1 MARKTLSAG
10 ALHTG
15 PDATASSTG
24 LFLAGF
30 VVLLVIALV
39 AQLLFLPWRSWL
51 PGAEGEKSMIRGV
64 SAAVYSFMSHIP

>member
-1 MARKTLSAG
+1 MAEKTLSAR
-10 ALHTG
+10 AQRTER
-15 PDATASSTG
+15 DATASSTG
-24 LFLAGF
+24 LFVVGF

-39 AQLLFLPWRSWL
+39 AQLLFMPWRSWL